1 LKLKENKMTQLTN
14 ETALIT
20 LPTAPIDWNWHL
32 DPSTLASEPQAL
44 KAALLAIDQPLYLAA
59 VNGAV
64 AVSHQTTSP
73 TAESPKVL
81 GFAQAIQA
89 EDLGSDAFKQAHG
102 VKYAYH
108 GGAMANGIASVELVI
123 ALGQAGFLCSFGA
136 AGLVPDVIEDSIKRI
151 QAALPNGPFAVNL
164 IHAPSEE
171 ALESGAVE
179 RFLKLGVKTV
189 EASAYL
195 GLTEHIV
202 HYRVAGL
209 SQAAD
214 GSVYIGHKVIAKIS
228 RTEVAERFMSPAP
241 QKLLDKLLA
250 AGKITALQAELAL
263 QVPMA
268 DDITAEAD
276 SGGHTDNRPFLT
288 LLPTIIQQRDQ
299 LQAKYNYKTPLR
311 VGAGGGIGTPEST
324 LAAYNMGAAYV
335 VLGSVNQACVEAG
348 ASEHTRKLLANVEMA
363 DVTMAPAADMFE
375 MGVKLQVVKRGSMF
389 AMRANKLYE
398 LYSNYASIEAIPS
411 VEREKIEKQ
420 IFRQNL
426 DQVWETTMAFFHAR
440 DPEMLARVKNDP
452 KRKMAL
458 IFRWY
463 LGLSSRWSNE
473 GETGREMDYQIW
485 AGPSLG
491 AFNSWVKETYLVD
504 YQQRQAVDV
513 ALHLLTGAAY
523 LARINQ
529 LKQQGILIHHSL
541 LNYQPSRSFLT
552 SATTI

>member
-1 LKLKENKMTQLTN
+1 MTN
-14 ETALIT
+14 SVNHSALININKN
-20 LPTAPIDWNWHL
+20 PINWNWSVA
-32 DPSTLASEPQAL
+32 PRTLNTDKSSI
-44 KAALLAIDQPLYLAA
+44 KTALLAVDKPLYLAKSVAGIGISHEIIECTSQMNDEETSAA
-59 VNGAV
+59 VLAF
-64 AVSHQTTSP
+64 T
-73 TAESPKVL
+73 
-81 GFAQAIQA
+81 QAITADQ
-89 EDLGSDAFKQAHG
+89 LGSEAFKKAHG

-123 ALGQAGFLCSFGA
+123 ALGKAGMLCSFGA
-136 AGLVPDVIEDSIKRI
+136 AGLIPDVIEDSIKRI
-151 QAALPNGPFAVNL
+151 QAVLPHGPFAVNL

-171 ALESGAVE
+171 ALEAGAVE

-189 EASAYL
+189 EASAFL
-195 GLTEHIV
+195 ALTEHIV

-209 SQAAD
+209 SQNDD
-214 GSVYIGHKVIAKIS
+214 GSVKINHKVIAKIS

-241 QKLLDKLLA
+241 QKFLDRLVA
-250 AGKITALQAELAL
+250 AGKITPLQAELAL

-288 LLPTIIQQRDQ
+288 LLPTILKQRDQ
-299 LQAKYNYKTPLR
+299 IQAKYNYVIPLR
-311 VGAGGGIGTPEST
+311 VGAGGGIGTPEAM
-324 LAAYNMGAAYV
+324 LAAFNMGAAYV
-335 VLGSVNQACVEAG
+335 VIGSVNQACVEAG
-348 ASEHTRKLLANVEMA
+348 ASEHTRKLLANVQMA

-398 LYSNYASIEAIPS
+398 LYINYPSIEAIPA

-426 DQVWETTMAFFHAR
+426 DQVWETTIAFFHER
-440 DPEMLARVKNDP
+440 DPAMLARAKNDP

-463 LGLSSRWSNE
+463 LGLSSRWSNI
-473 GETGREMDYQIW
+473 GEVGREMDYQIW

-491 AFNSWVKETYLVD
+491 AFNSWVQDSYLAD
-504 YQQRQAVDV
+504 YTQRKAVDI

-523 LARINQ
+523 LARVNQ
-529 LKQQGILIHHSL
+529 LSYQGISIDSSL
-541 LNYQPSRSFLT
+541 VNYYPESSFL
-552 SATTI
+552 SR

>member
-1 LKLKENKMTQLTN
+1 MN
-14 ETALIT
+14 E
-20 LPTAPIDWNWHL
+20 
-32 DPSTLASEPQAL
+32 
-44 KAALLAIDQPLYLAA
+44 AINSQPLIDIK
-59 VNGAV
+59 
-64 AVSHQTTSP
+64 
-73 TAESPKVL
+73 SPKVQWPWTVETKQL
-81 GFAQAIQA
+81 LTDANELKNALLNIEKPLYFAQSGAQFGASHEVNSSNDASQTTDVVAFAQAIKA
-89 EDLGSDAFKQAHG
+89 DELGSEAFKQAHG

-123 ALGQAGFLCSFGA
+123 ALGKAGFLCSFGA
-136 AGLVPDVIEDSIKRI
+136 AGLIPDVIEASIKRI

-179 RFLKLGVKTV
+179 RFLKLGVNTV
-189 EASAYL
+189 EASAFL

-202 HYRVAGL
+202 YYRVAGL
-209 SQAAD
+209 SENAD
-214 GSVYIGHKVIAKIS
+214 GSVNIGNKVIAKIS
-228 RTEVAERFMSPAP
+228 RTEVAEKFMSPAP

-250 AGKITALQAELAL
+250 TGKITAKQAELAL
-263 QVPMA
+263 KVPMA

-288 LLPTIIQQRDQ
+288 LLPTIIKQRDQ
-299 LQAKYNYKTPLR
+299 IQLKYDYAVPLR
-311 VGAGGGIGTPEST
+311 VGAGGGIGTPESM
-324 LAAYNMGAAYV
+324 LAAFNMGAAYV

-398 LYSNYASIEAIPS
+398 LYSNYPSIEAIPQL
-411 VEREKIEKQ
+411 EREKVEKQ

-426 DQVWETTMAFFHAR
+426 DQVWQTTMDFFEQR
-440 DPEMLARVKNDP
+440 DPEMLARAKNDP

-463 LGLSSRWSNE
+463 LGLSSRWSNI
-473 GETGREMDYQIW
+473 GEKGREMDYQIW

-491 AFNSWVKETYLVD
+491 AFNSWVKESYLAD
-504 YQQRQAVDV
+504 FQQRKAVDV
-513 ALHLLTGAAY
+513 ALHLLTGTAY

-529 LKQQGILIHHSL
+529 LKYQGVNVHSSL
-541 LNYQPSRSFLT
+541 LNYQPTHTLLT
-552 SATTI
+552 D